1 MLIDSA
7 EVSRRDVAADDAAA
21 ISVNP
26 CQTDS
31 NCGRLQL
38 QNSDFHNFLDASEQ
52 GKVFEEQE
60 FIDASE
66 QGKVFEEQ
74 ELPASPSCPAPSES
88 GGGQQ
93 SISKLLLD
101 SVTVLHSVG

>member
-60 FIDASE
+60 
-66 QGKVFEEQ
+66 
-74 ELPASPSCPAPSES
+74 LPASPSCPAPSES